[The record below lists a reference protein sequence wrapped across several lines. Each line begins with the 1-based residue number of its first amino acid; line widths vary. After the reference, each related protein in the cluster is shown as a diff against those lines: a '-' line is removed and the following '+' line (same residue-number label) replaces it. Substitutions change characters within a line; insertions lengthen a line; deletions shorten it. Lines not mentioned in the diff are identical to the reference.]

1 MLVVT
6 KFKMLELLSN
16 FTSIFK
22 EMKVVAARRLN
33 YLTKSI
39 DDVKKEFSEVIVEM
53 NTGGHTHMDHEF
65 AESGLQKED

>member
-1 MLVVT
+1 MAVAKLECQMLVVT

-39 DDVKKEFSEVIVEM
+39 DDVKKEF
-53 NTGGHTHMDHEF
+53 
-65 AESGLQKED
+65 